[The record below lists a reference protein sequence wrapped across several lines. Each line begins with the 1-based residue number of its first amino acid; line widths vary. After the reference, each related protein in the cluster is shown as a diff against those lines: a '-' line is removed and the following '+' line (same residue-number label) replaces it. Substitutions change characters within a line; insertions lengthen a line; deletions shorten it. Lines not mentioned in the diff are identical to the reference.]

1 MNLNLPAGLTQ
12 FKKKI
17 DYALRLGE
25 NPLAK
30 NEIRVQYS
38 GFIVFASQIT
48 SLFTGVVFTLL
59 LTRNMGTDEF
69 GAWSFIFYIVGLF
82 TIFSGLFPFWATRFV
97 ARGREGAVKTAI
109 VSNFMVSI
117 AAMTVYLFV
126 VSGILNIL
134 HVSSVSL
141 SVFLLAALQIINL
154 HLVAVF
160 EACLRSTKPQA
171 TGYGLLIEEI
181 VKVVLAFGIFIATGQ
196 LFYAAMAGVIVG
208 ASVQIAVYAWLLR
221 EHLHQRIHFGYL
233 KEWVKGSAALVY
245 NVVGIQLLAVV
256 LYFLVHF
263 GGESALGDYQAA
275 VTFSTVIGYAGSL
288 AFALYPKMLSQEC
301 PEDIAASFK
310 NMVMLALPMA
320 AVAVMMATSLLTILN
335 VSYSA
340 ASPILVLLTIDALV
354 VLISQFYTQCLIG
367 TETLDAAGKISFTTL
382 AKSRIFKVFSLPYI
396 QAFIA
401 LPTVYWVLTQ
411 EPLSDPVQ
419 AALYVV
425 GVYLGVHVI
434 SFAMIYMLMRRE
446 FSLAVPW
453 RSVAKYT
460 FAALVA
466 AFVLFVVPQT
476 TTLVATFAKALVG
489 AGVYAALLLM
499 IDSDARKLART
510 VIEEIESIFPLKR
523 RSVAEF

>member
-1 MNLNLPAGLTQ
+1 MRC
-12 FKKKI
+12 
-17 DYALRLGE
+17 ALERT
-25 NPLAK
+25 PLAK

-38 GFIVFASQIT
+38 GFIVFASQII

-59 LTRNMGTDEF
+59 LTRNMNTDEF
-69 GAWSFIFYIVGLF
+69 GAWSFIFYVIGLF
-82 TIFSGLFPFWATRFV
+82 TLFSGLFPFWATRFV
-97 ARGREGAVKTAI
+97 ARGKEGAVKTAVI
-109 VSNFMVSI
+109 SNFMVSLM
-117 AAMTVYLFV
+117 AMTVYLLV

-141 SVFLLAALQIINL
+141 SVFLLAALQIVNL
-154 HLVAVF
+154 HLVVVF

-181 VKVVLAFGIFIATGQ
+181 VKVVLAFGIFIGTGQ
-196 LFYAAMAGVIVG
+196 LFYAAIAGVIVG

-221 EHLHQRIHFGYL
+221 EHFRQRIHFGYL
-233 KEWVKGSAALVY
+233 KDWVKGSAALVY
-245 NVVGIQLLAVV
+245 NVVGIQLLGVV

-301 PEDIAASFK
+301 PEDIATSFK
-310 NMVMLALPMA
+310 NMTMLALPMA
-320 AVAVMMATSLLTILN
+320 AVAITMSTSLLTILN
-335 VSYSA
+335 VSYSG
-340 ASPILVLLTIDALV
+340 ASPILVLLTIDALI

-382 AKSRIFKVFSLPYI
+382 VKSKIFKVFSLPYI
-396 QAFIA
+396 QAVIA

-411 EPLSDPVQ
+411 EPLSGPVQ

-434 SFAMIYMLMRRE
+434 SFAMIYILMRRE
-446 FSLAVPW
+446 FSLTVPW
-453 RSVAKYT
+453 RNVAKYT
-460 FAALVA
+460 FAALIA
-466 AFVLFVVPQT
+466 AFVLFIAPQT

-489 AGVYAALLLM
+489 AVVYAALLLM
-499 IDSDARKLART
+499 IDSETRKLAKN
-510 VIEEIESIFPLKR
+510 VIEEIGNILPLR
-523 RSVAEF
+523 RRDATKF